1 MTNETKFRDIPAS
14 ACFLAA
20 GEIQTARKNAD
31 DKSAA
36 LRMVARSGKPIEHP
50 YWGNIVHDLAGVR
63 LHKNRIP
70 VDYVHD
76 PKEIIGYLNHF
87 DGSSGDLVTSGALVP
102 FKDND
107 RATEILHKMDAGVP
121 YEASINF
128 GGDGI
133 KLEDLAAGQTTTI
146 NGYLLTGPAVIV
158 REWPLRGVAICPYG
172 ADMNTESRN
181 FAEDKQTIRATVVLT
196 KPETTEESIMENEAT
211 VEVATVEEPKPEKL
225 EQVETPVVE
234 VVAEEAVEAGVAE
247 VEMAEVVE
255 TVEAQET
262 PAEEA
267 KAVEETVPQVLSRE
281 EFTRIADRFGNDIAA
296 QIVRDGGDY
305 HKAMEL
311 HVESLEATNKELR
324 ERVSELSQAKVSG
337 GAVPVTDKTKTKN
350 SLRELCEKGA
360 TSRR

>member
-1 MTNETKFRDIPAS
+1 MQNENKFRDIPAA

-31 DKSAA
+31 DKSAP
-36 LRMVARSGKPIEHP
+36 LRLVARSGKAIEHP
-50 YWGNIVHDLAGVR
+50 YWGNIVHDLSGVR
-63 LHKNRIP
+63 MHKNRIP

-87 DGSSGDLVTSGALVP
+87 DSTSGDLVTSGALVP

-133 KLEDLAAGQTTTI
+133 RLEDLPAGKTTMV
-146 NGYLLTGPAVIV
+146 NGYELTGPAVIV

-172 ADMNTESRN
+172 ADMNTESKN
-181 FAEDKQTIRATVVLT
+181 FVDDKQTIRATVLTT
-196 KPETTEESIMENEAT
+196 KPETTEENIMEND
-211 VEVATVEEPKPEKL
+211 
-225 EQVETPVVE
+225 TP
-234 VVAEEAVEAGVAE
+234 AE
-247 VEMAEVVE
+247 VAEVVE
-255 TVEAQET
+255 PKPVEVEQEAEVTVETEGKPEVHVTVDVVPVEEKTEPEEDAQEM
-262 PAEEA
+262 
-267 KAVEETVPQVLSRE
+267 SRK

-296 QIVRDGGDY
+296 QIVREGGDF
-305 HKAMEL
+305 HRAADLHMEA
-311 HVESLEATNKELR
+311 LEVANKELR
-324 ERVSELSQAKVSG
+324 ELVAELSKAKVSG

>member
-1 MTNETKFRDIPAS
+1 MQNETTFRDIPAS
-14 ACFLAA
+14 ACFIPA
-20 GEIQTARKNAD
+20 GEVQAARKNET

-50 YWGNIVHDLAGVR
+50 YWGNIVHDLSGVR

-76 PKEIIGYLNHF
+76 PKEVIGYLNHF
-87 DGSSGDLVTSGALVP
+87 DSSSGDLVTSGALVP

-107 RATEILHKMDAGVP
+107 RATEILHKMDAGIP

-133 KLEDLAAGQTTTI
+133 KLEDLAAGQTTMI
-146 NGYLLTGPAVIV
+146 NGYMLTGPAVIV
-158 REWPLRGVAICPYG
+158 REWPLRGVAVCPYG

-181 FAEDKQTIRATVVLT
+181 FVEDKQTIRATVLT

-211 VEVATVEEPKPEKL
+211 VEVATVEEPKPVEL
-225 EQVETPVVE
+225 EQVEAPVVE
-234 VVAEEAVEAGVAE
+234 EIAEEAVEAGV
-247 VEMAEVVE
+247 VEEPTELVE
-255 TVEAQET
+255 SVEAVEEP

-267 KAVEETVPQVLSRE
+267 EAEEPEPQELSRA

-296 QIVRDGGDY
+296 QIVREGGDY
-305 HKAMEL
+305 NKAMEL
-311 HVESLEATNKELR
+311 HLESLEKANKELQAQ
-324 ERVSELSQAKVSG
+324 VTELASKTKSV
-337 GAVPVTDKTKTKN
+337 GAVPVTDKTKKKPLFNTG
-350 SLRELCEKGA
+350 L
-360 TSRR
+360 

>member
-50 YWGNIVHDLAGVR
+50 YWGNIVHDLSGVR

-133 KLEDLAAGQTTTI
+133 RLEDLAAGQTTMI

-181 FAEDKQTIRATVVLT
+181 FVDDKTTIRATVLT
-196 KPETTEESIMENEAT
+196 KPETTEESIMANEAT
-211 VEVATVEEPKPEKL
+211 AEVATVEEPKPVEL
-225 EQVETPVVE
+225 EQVETI
-234 VVAEEAVEAGVAE
+234 AEESVEASAAEETTELAESAE
-247 VEMAEVVE
+247 VIEQTQAEE
-255 TVEAQET
+255 TEAQ
-262 PAEEA
+262 
-267 KAVEETVPQVLSRE
+267 ETVPQVLSRE

-305 HKAMEL
+305 QNAMEL
-311 HVESLEATNKELR
+311 HLEALEAANKELR
-324 ERVSELSQAKVSG
+324 ERVTELSQAKVSG